1 MSTFGTMVTTRAM
14 MLAALGATLAG
25 LAGCPEDK
33 GDDKPAATAAP
44 ASAAPAA
51 KTAEAPP
58 PAAAA
63 PTGNGTIT
71 GTVTVTGKVPA
82 MADIV
87 ERKGDPVCAKT
98 MMKYNDVIVDKKN
111 DLQDVLVRIAPG
123 SIKGKFPDPADLSVQ
138 QKDCMYLPKT
148 FGIQSG
154 GSVVIQ
160 NQDKTTHNVHTYK
173 GTESQFNQ
181 GQPPGTP
188 DIKLPEKGKTYDDGV
203 ITFKCD
209 IHKWMNSSGVVTD
222 HPYFAVTGSDGTF
235 KLDKLPPG
243 KYKLE
248 AWHSLFGVKTQ
259 DVTVEDGKPL
269 AVTIAFNADTDKRTP

>member
-1 MSTFGTMVTTRAM
+1 MHRFGTTVTARAVMV
-14 MLAALGATLAG
+14 AALSTALAG

-33 GDDKPAATAAP
+33 GDDKPAATASAT
-44 ASAAPAA
+44 AAPAA
-51 KTAEAPP
+51 PTAAAP

-63 PTGNGTIT
+63 PTGSGTIT
-71 GTVTVTGKVPA
+71 GTVTVTGKAPV

-98 MMKYNDVIVDKKN
+98 AMKYNDVIVDKKN

-123 SIKGKFPDPADLSVQ
+123 SIKGKFPDPTDLSIQ

-154 GSVVIQ
+154 GSVIVQ
-160 NQDKTTHNVHTYK
+160 NTDKTTHNVHTYK

-222 HPYFAVTGSDGTF
+222 HPFFTVTGSDGAF

-248 AWHSLFGVKTQ
+248 AWHSLFGTKTQ
-259 DVTVEDGKPL
+259 DVTVEDGKPV
-269 AVTIAFNADTDKRTP
+269 AVTFAFNADSDRRAP